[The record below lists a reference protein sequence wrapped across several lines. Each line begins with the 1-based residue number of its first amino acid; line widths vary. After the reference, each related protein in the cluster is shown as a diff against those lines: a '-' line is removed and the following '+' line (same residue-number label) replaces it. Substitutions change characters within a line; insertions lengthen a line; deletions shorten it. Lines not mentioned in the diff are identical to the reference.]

1 MNQVYNWN
9 NLFVVRR
16 YVQRFKI
23 SKRTNKARWGLGDKN
38 WPKRKRM
45 KIIREMWQMISN
57 VFVFEN
63 GSILGERER
72 ERRCECASVEEKV
85 CVCVCT

>member
-72 ERRCECASVEEKV
+72 RCECASVEEKV
-85 CVCVCT
+85 CVWV